1 MQTTVT
7 SRLEGRLETM
17 AGAAAAPATCW
28 FVGSSWRELTRAGGT
43 RAPAP
48 CALGPSG
55 ALRGCP
61 AVAPVVAASRSGGGA
76 ISCVLVKSL

>member
-7 SRLEGRLETM
+7 SRLEGRLGTM
-17 AGAAAAPATCW
+17 AGAAAAPATGR
-28 FVGSSWRELTRAGGT
+28 FVGGSWQELTRAGRT

-48 CALGPSG
+48 CALGHPG

-61 AVAPVVAASRSGGGA
+61 AVAPVAAASRSGGGA
-76 ISCVLVKSL
+76 ISCVLVESL